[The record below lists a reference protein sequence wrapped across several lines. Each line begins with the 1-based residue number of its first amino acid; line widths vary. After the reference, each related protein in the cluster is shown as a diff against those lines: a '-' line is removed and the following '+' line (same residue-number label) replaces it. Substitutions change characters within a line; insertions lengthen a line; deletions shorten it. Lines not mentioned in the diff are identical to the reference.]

1 MAIRVQTEFIRKGT
15 VRIIV
20 YVYDD
25 DEALV
30 DATSIDISIV
40 DPDGDVVV
48 DEQAMT
54 KTATGTYEYYYTT
67 DEDNVEGDY
76 QIEVDITDG
85 SYHTYEHGHF
95 NMVAGINEAA

>member
-30 DATSIDISIV
+30 AATSVSISIK
-40 DPDGDVVV
+40 DPASEVVV
-48 DEQAMT
+48 DEAAMT
-54 KTATGTYEYYYTT
+54 PTVTGVYEYYYTT
-67 DEDNVEGDY
+67 DATNEEGDY
-76 QIEVDITDG
+76 QVEADILDV
-85 SYHTYEHGHF
+85 SYHTFEHGHF
-95 NMVAGINEAA
+95 NMMAGINE